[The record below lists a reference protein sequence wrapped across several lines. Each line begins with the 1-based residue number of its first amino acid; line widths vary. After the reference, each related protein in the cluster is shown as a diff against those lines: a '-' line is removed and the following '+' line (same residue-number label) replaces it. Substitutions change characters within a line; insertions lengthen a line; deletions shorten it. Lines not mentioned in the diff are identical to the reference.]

1 MQRPNAQR
9 PQTSTGSSYYN
20 NPSPN
25 KPNVTNQILE
35 NQNDNRINTLTDQV
49 SALKSLT
56 ININNEVVSQNNM
69 INGMDDSFVGVGDL
83 LGGTIGKIKTM
94 MDQTGG
100 RHMWYLAGFIILVMT
115 FLYWTMK
122 FRY

>member
-35 NQNDNRINTLTDQV
+35 NQNDNRINTLTDQGEKICCPRKAAKNKLFTCV
-49 SALKSLT
+49 LHLFF
-56 ININNEVVSQNNM
+56 IRR
-69 INGMDDSFVGVGDL
+69 FVP
-83 LGGTIGKIKTM
+83 
-94 MDQTGG
+94 
-100 RHMWYLAGFIILVMT
+100 
-115 FLYWTMK
+115 
-122 FRY
+122 